1 MMAFVPNARDIE
13 GGPFIVVL
21 VVDDE
26 IYGLGYMAH
35 LIWCPIHIINWD
47 SARKAVGAKFV

>member
-1 MMAFVPNARDIE
+1 M
-13 GGPFIVVL
+13 VL
-21 VVDDE
+21 VADNK

-47 SARKAVGAKFV
+47 SMRKAVGAKFV